1 MELRVRLP
9 RGLLKTDRWCVA
21 CKAAEPSVIGI
32 RASMSVLDDGF
43 EVTVSAPLA
52 SRIRT
57 LVLIIPKP
65 LMP

>member
-1 MELRVRLP
+1 
-9 RGLLKTDRWCVA
+9 
-21 CKAAEPSVIGI
+21 VIGI